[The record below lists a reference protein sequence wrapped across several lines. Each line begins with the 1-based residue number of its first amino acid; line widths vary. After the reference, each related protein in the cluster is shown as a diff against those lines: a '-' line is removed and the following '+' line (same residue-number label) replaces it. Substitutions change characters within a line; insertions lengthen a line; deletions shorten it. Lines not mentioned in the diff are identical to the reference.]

1 MGERKIKI
9 FKTFEE
15 QEAYHLDWMINSTP
29 KERFAAL
36 FKMQQFTY
44 RIHKKASDK
53 RTITIHRDFSFDN
66 NNNK

>member
-36 FKMQQFTY
+36 LKMQQFTN
-44 RIHKKASDK
+44 RFHKPTSDK
-53 RTITIHRDFSFDN
+53 RTIIIHNGSS
-66 NNNK
+66 K